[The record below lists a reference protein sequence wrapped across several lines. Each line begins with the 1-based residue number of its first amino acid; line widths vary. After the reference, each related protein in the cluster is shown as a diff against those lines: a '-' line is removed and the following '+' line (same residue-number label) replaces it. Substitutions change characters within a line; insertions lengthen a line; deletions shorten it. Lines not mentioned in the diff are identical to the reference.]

1 MKPHPPTNRQPL
13 PLPVQGFFFA
23 VVSGL
28 LLTGAFPQTGMA
40 WLAWIAL
47 VPLLRVLDNAS
58 IRLGFYSGLAAG
70 CAHYF
75 SLLYWLVPT
84 LRTYG
89 GLPWVLA
96 VGFFLL
102 LALYLALYLGV
113 FAAVYAGAGNRP
125 VVRILVAPVAWTA
138 LEYARAFMLSGFPW
152 ESLGCSQYRVLP
164 LIQMAD
170 LAGVYGLSFLIVLA
184 NSLLAWAGSWAPKR
198 KTVTPGEKAGALLLF
213 VLFLAVAGSAWL
225 YGTWRLKEVSGAMA
239 DAPLK
244 RVAVVQGNIDQNQ
257 KWDAAFRD
265 ATVEKYLALCRRA
278 ADAGPDLV
286 VLPETAM
293 PFYFPYDGVA
303 TRKVLT
309 AAREAGAWFLAG
321 APAAA
326 TENGAVK
333 YYNSA
338 YLITPQGRI
347 AGRYDKTHLVPFGEF
362 VPLGPLREW
371 LPFVRTIVAAA
382 GDFTAGEVGQTLGMD
397 GLSLGVQICYEII
410 FPYQARR
417 IVQNGAGLII
427 NITNDA
433 WYGRTSAPWQHFSMV
448 VFRAVET
455 RRAVVRSAN
464 TGISGYVAPT
474 GQIIGA
480 TPLFVESVETWNAP
494 VMRTMTFYCR
504 HGDLFAKACL
514 VGLILVLWY
523 TVRTA
528 RGAGKADQKLQGIS
542 KH

>member
-1 MKPHPPTNRQPL
+1 M
-13 PLPVQGFFFA
+13 
-23 VVSGL
+23 VSGL

-40 WLAWIAL
+40 WLAWVAL
-47 VPLLRVLDNAS
+47 VPLLRVLDSAS
-58 IRLGFYSGLAAG
+58 VRQGFYAGLAAG

-89 GLPWVLA
+89 ALPWVLA
-96 VGFFLL
+96 VGCFLL
-102 LALYLALYLGV
+102 LSLYLAFYLGV
-113 FAAVYAGAGNRP
+113 FAAVYAGVRNRP
-125 VVRILVAPVAWTA
+125 VLRILVAPVAWTA
-138 LEYARAFMLSGFPW
+138 LEYVRAFILSGFPW
-152 ESLGCSQYRVLP
+152 EPVGCSQYRILP

-170 LAGVYGLSFLIVLA
+170 LTGVYGISFLVVLF
-184 NSLLAWAGSWAPKR
+184 NSLLAWAIYRLLKKEAFPAAE
-198 KTVTPGEKAGALLLF
+198 TVGAFLLL
-213 VLFLAVAGSAWL
+213 VLFLVMAVSAWF

-244 RVAVVQGNIDQNQ
+244 RIAVVQGNIDQNQ

-278 ADAGPDLV
+278 ADTGPDLV

-293 PFYFPYDGVA
+293 PFYFLYDGVA

-309 AAREAGAWFLAG
+309 AAREAGTWFLAG

-338 YLITPQGRI
+338 YLITPQGQI

-382 GDFTAGEVGQTLGMD
+382 GDFTAGNVGQTLEMG
-397 GLSLGVQICYEII
+397 GLPLGVQICYEII

-464 TGISGYVAPT
+464 TGISGYIAPT

-480 TPLFVESVETWNAP
+480 TPLFVESVKTWAVP
-494 VMRTMTFYCR
+494 VMQTTTVYCR
-504 HGDLFAKACL
+504 YGDLFAKGCL

-523 TVRTA
+523 IFRTA
-528 RGAGKADQKLQGIS
+528 RGSGKADQKLQGIS

>member
-1 MKPHPPTNRQPL
+1 MRSQFAENRHRPL
-13 PLPVQGFFFA
+13 PLQGVFFS

-47 VPLLRVLDNAS
+47 VPLLRVLDGVSA
-58 IRLGFYSGLAAG
+58 RQGFYLGLAAG

-96 VGFFLL
+96 VGLFVLL
-102 LALYLALYLGV
+102 SFYLALYMGV
-113 FAAVYAGAGNRP
+113 FAAVYAGARSRP

-138 LEYARAFMLSGFPW
+138 LEYARAFVLSGFPW
-152 ESLGCSQYRVLP
+152 EPMGGSQYRVLP

-170 LAGVYGLSFLIVLA
+170 MTGVYGITFLIVLA
-184 NSLLAWAGSWAPKR
+184 NSLLAWAGCRLPKR
-198 KTVTPGEKAGALLLF
+198 EASPRAEKAGAWLLF
-213 VLFLAVAGSAWL
+213 ALFFVMAGSAWI
-225 YGTWRLKEVSGAMA
+225 YGTWRLKGVSGTMV

-244 RVAVVQGNIDQNQ
+244 RIAVVQGNIDQNQ

-265 ATVEKYLALCRRA
+265 ATVGKYLALCRRA
-278 ADAGPDLV
+278 ADTGPDLV

-293 PFYFPYDGVA
+293 PFYFLYDGVA
-303 TRKVLT
+303 TRKVLE
-309 AAREAGAWFLAG
+309 AARDAGTWFLAG

-326 TENGAVK
+326 TDNGTVK

-382 GDFTAGEVGQTLGMD
+382 GDFTAGTVGQTLDMD
-397 GLSLGVQICYEII
+397 GLPLGVQICYEII

-417 IVQNGAGLII
+417 IVQNGAALII

-433 WYGRTSAPWQHFSMV
+433 WYGKTSAPRQHFSMV

-464 TGISGYVAPT
+464 TGISGYIAPT
-474 GQIIGA
+474 GRIIGA
-480 TPLFVESVETWNAP
+480 TPLFVESGETWAVP
-494 VMRTMTFYCR
+494 VMQTTTFYCR
-504 HGDLFAKACL
+504 YGDLFAKTCM
-514 VGLILVLWY
+514 VGLILILWY
-523 TVRTA
+523 IFKTS
-528 RGAGKADQKLQGIS
+528 RGAGKTDQKL
-542 KH
+542 

>member
-1 MKPHPPTNRQPL
+1 MKFQSAENRHRPFL
-13 PLPVQGFFFA
+13 VQGGFFA

-40 WLAWIAL
+40 WLAWVAL
-47 VPLLRVLDNAS
+47 VPLLRVLDGAS
-58 IRLGFYSGLAAG
+58 GRQGFYLGLAAG

-96 VGFFLL
+96 LGLFVLL
-102 LALYLALYLGV
+102 SFYLALYMGV
-113 FAAVYAGAGNRP
+113 FAAIYAGVGSRP
-125 VVRILVAPVAWTA
+125 LLRVLVAPVAWTA
-138 LEYARAFMLSGFPW
+138 LEYVRAFMLSGFPW
-152 ESLGCSQYRVLP
+152 EPMGCSQYRVLP
-164 LIQMAD
+164 LIQAAD
-170 LAGVYGLSFLIVLA
+170 LTGVYGISFVIVLA
-184 NSLLAWAGSWAPKR
+184 NSLLAWAIFRLPKR
-198 KTVTPGEKAGALLLF
+198 EALSAAEKAGALLLF
-213 VLFLAVAGSAWL
+213 VLFFIMAGSAWI
-225 YGTWRLKEVSGAMA
+225 YGTWRLKAVSGNMA
-239 DAPLK
+239 DAPQK
-244 RVAVVQGNIDQNQ
+244 RIAVVQGNIDQNQ
-257 KWDAAFRD
+257 KWDTAFQD

-278 ADAGPDLV
+278 ADTGPDLV

-293 PFYFPYDGVA
+293 PFYFLYDGVA
-303 TRKVLT
+303 TRKVLE
-309 AAREAGAWFLAG
+309 AAREAGTWFLAG

-326 TENGAVK
+326 TENGVVK

-338 YLITPQGRI
+338 YLITPQGQI

-362 VPLGPLREW
+362 VPLGPLRVW
-371 LPFVRTIVAAA
+371 IPFVRTIVAAA
-382 GDFTAGEVGQTLGMD
+382 GDFTAGEVGQTLEMD
-397 GLSLGVQICYEII
+397 GLRLGVQICYEII

-417 IVQNGAGLII
+417 IVQNGAALII

-464 TGISGYVAPT
+464 TGFSGYIAPT

-480 TPLFVESVETWNAP
+480 TPLFVESVKTWAVP
-494 VMRTMTFYCR
+494 VMHTTTFYCR
-504 HGDLFAKACL
+504 QGDLFAKTCM
-514 VGLILVLWY
+514 VGLILILWY
-523 TVRTA
+523 IFKTS
-528 RGAGKADQKLQGIS
+528 RGGPGKTKKERVG
-542 KH
+542 KTE